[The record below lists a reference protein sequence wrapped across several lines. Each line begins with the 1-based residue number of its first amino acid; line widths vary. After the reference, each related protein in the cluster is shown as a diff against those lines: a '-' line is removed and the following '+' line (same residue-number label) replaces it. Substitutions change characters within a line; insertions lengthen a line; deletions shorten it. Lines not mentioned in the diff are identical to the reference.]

1 MIWISK
7 EIKKKIL
14 NSVKNDWIAVSKLS
28 EEYWISTVTIYSWM
42 RKEWEQNKS
51 SKVNLWELNRLKK
64 DKQDLLL
71 IIWELTAEIN
81 KSKKKSPK

>member
-1 MIWISK
+1 MTWISK
-7 EIKKKIL
+7 EVKKKIL
-14 NSVKNDWIAVSKLS
+14 DSVKNDWIAVSKLS

-51 SKVNLWELNRLKK
+51 STVNLWELNRLKK

-81 KSKKKSPK
+81 KTKKKSLK

>member
-7 EIKKKIL
+7 EVKNKIL

-28 EEYWISTVTIYSWM
+28 KEYWISTVTIYTWM
-42 RKEWEQNKS
+42 RKEWEHNKS
-51 SKVNLWELNRLKK
+51 STVNLWELNRLKK

-81 KSKKKSPK
+81 KTKKKSLK

>member
-7 EIKKKIL
+7 DIKKKIL
-14 NSVKNDWIAVSKLS
+14 NSVKNEWIAVSKLS
-28 EEYWISTVTIYSWM
+28 EEYWVSTVTIYTWM

-51 SKVNLWELNRLKK
+51 STVNLWELNRLKK

-81 KSKKKSPK
+81 KAKKKSLK

>member
-1 MIWISK
+1 MTLISK

-14 NSVKNDWIAVSKLS
+14 NSVKNEWIAVSKLS
-28 EEYWISTVTIYSWM
+28 EEYWVSTVTIYSWM

-51 SKVNLWELNRLKK
+51 SAINLWELNRLKK

-81 KSKKKSPK
+81 KTKKKSLK